1 MTYNCNLMNQV
12 YSK

>member
-1 MTYNCNLMNQV
+1 LNQV